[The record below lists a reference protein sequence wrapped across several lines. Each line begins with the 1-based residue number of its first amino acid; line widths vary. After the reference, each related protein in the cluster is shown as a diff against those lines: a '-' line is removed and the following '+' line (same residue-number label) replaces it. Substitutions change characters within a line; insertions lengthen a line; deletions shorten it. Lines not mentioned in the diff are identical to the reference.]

1 MTRDFGFSF
10 GQVKGEATR
19 RMRDMCETKSK
30 TETESGSGSQAA
42 LNDVAD
48 VFPWHFLKVYCTF
61 FMLMSTTAT
70 ATAATKYCLNN
81 ENSATSFGRSFV
93 NVLAGPKAKTRLHS
107 VNCCGQS
114 SHCLCQC
121 VCACVCLC

>member
-1 MTRDFGFSF
+1 MTRDFGV

-61 FMLMSTTAT
+61 FMLMSTTA
-70 ATAATKYCLNN
+70 AATKYCLNN